1 MEGFEPIY
9 NKNSKILILGS
20 FPSVVSRKNNFYYG
34 NPQNKFWKMM
44 EMFFSVKFFNVEDK
58 IDFVLSH
65 NFALWDIVESCT
77 ISGSLDK
84 DIKDVKFVDLKKVLP
99 PHTNVKK
106 ILCNGKKSFELTQK
120 YLTKNNLNFNVVCMP
135 STSSANTRFN
145 FEIWE
150 RELKEN

>member
-20 FPSVVSRKNNFYYG
+20 FPSAISRKNNFYYG

-44 EMFFSVKFFNVEDK
+44 ERFFSVKFFNVEDK

-65 NFALWDIVESCT
+65 NFALWDIVESCN

-84 DIKDVKFVDLKKVLP
+84 NIKDVKFVDLRQVLP

-120 YLTKNNLNFNVVCMP
+120 YLIKNNLNFNVVCMP

>member
-1 MEGFEPIY
+1 ME
-9 NKNSKILILGS
+9 
-20 FPSVVSRKNNFYYG
+20 R
-34 NPQNKFWKMM
+34 
-44 EMFFSVKFFNVEDK
+44 FFLVKFFNVEDK
-58 IDFVLSH
+58 IDFALSH
-65 NFALWDIVESCT
+65 NFALWDIVESCN

-84 DIKDVKFVDLKKVLP
+84 DIKDVKFVDLKQVLP

-120 YLTKNNLNFNVVCMP
+120 YLIKNNLNFNVVCMP
-135 STSSANTRFN
+135 STSPANTRFN

>member
-20 FPSVVSRKNNFYYG
+20 FPSAISRKNNFYYG

-44 EMFFSVKFFNVEDK
+44 ERFFSVKFFNVEDK
-58 IDFVLSH
+58 IDFALSH
-65 NFALWDIVESCT
+65 NFALWDIVESCN

-84 DIKDVKFVDLKKVLP
+84 DIKDVKFVDLKQVLP

-120 YLTKNNLNFNVVCMP
+120 YLIKNNLNFNVVCMP

>member
-44 EMFFSVKFFNVEDK
+44 ERFFSVKFFNVEDK

-65 NFALWDIVESCT
+65 NFALWDIVESCN

-84 DIKDVKFVDLKKVLP
+84 DIKDVKFVDLKQVLP

-120 YLTKNNLNFNVVCMP
+120 YLIKNNLNFNVVCMP
-135 STSSANTRFN
+135 STSPANTRFN